1 MRTRERSDRNDRG
14 ERGERGE
21 RRQFDRDDDRG
32 GARRRLR
39 QIAGNQV
46 VDYKDSELLRK
57 CMTERG
63 KIMPARFI
71 GATAKQQRQVKRAI
85 RRARVMGLLP

>member
-1 MRTRERSDRNDRG
+1 MKTRERNERSDRGDRG
-14 ERGERGE
+14 G
-21 RRQFDRDDDRG
+21 RRDFERDDDRG

-71 GATAKQQRQVKRAI
+71 GATAKPQRQVKRAI